1 MMKKLLLLLCL
12 ATLLITG
19 HATASDIVVPKGI
32 LVLNGEPAKPFTLSD
47 IDGVKYSLKQKP
59 GQWTFVHFWASWC
72 GPCRREMP
80 TIQKLSQI
88 MKDTT
93 LQIFMINTA
102 ENEDTIFNFMGIVA
116 PDMNSLMDR
125 NGTVTEQWQPRGLPT
140 TFLIDPQ
147 GRKRY
152 MAIGGR
158 KWDTKPYV
166 DFLQALLKQK
176 T

>member
-1 MMKKLLLLLCL
+1 MMKKLLFVLCL
-12 ATLLITG
+12 GSLFFSGHLSATEI
-19 HATASDIVVPKGI
+19 IVPPGM
-32 LVLNGEPAKPFTLSD
+32 LVLNGEPAKSFTLSD
-47 IDGVKYSLKQKP
+47 IDGVKFTLTHKP

-88 MKDTT
+88 MKDTR
-93 LQIFMINTA
+93 LQIVMINTA

-125 NGTVTEQWQPRGLPT
+125 NGEVTEQWQPRGLPT

-158 KWDTKPYV
+158 QWDTRPYI
-166 DFLQALLKQK
+166 DFLRALLKQK
-176 T
+176 